1 MKSIMA
7 AESKQMVNP
16 NKTENYYFLL
26 QKFDTYI
33 TDVVID

>member
-1 MKSIMA
+1 MA
-7 AESKQMVNP
+7 GESKQMVNT

-33 TDVVID
+33 TVVVID

>member
-1 MKSIMA
+1 MVDV
-7 AESKQMVNP
+7 SKQSVNP

-33 TDVVID
+33 TVVVID

>member
-1 MKSIMA
+1 MA
-7 AESKQMVNP
+7 GESKQSVNP
-16 NKTENYYFLL
+16 NNTENYYFLL